1 MVFSDVYEN
10 GEDSMRLWVAHFAS
24 PRRDVTGAKRGASA

>member
-24 PRRDVTGAKRGASA
+24 PRHGVTGAKRGTTV